1 MLGKPQLAPLT
12 HLWPKQDNN
21 IWSPSRTATCIY
33 DPVTKLSNGN
43 TTCVLSIL
51 NITKYSKGEVTNW
64 FVINTSLII
73 LYLLNQMLWLLF
85 ISSHNFLW
93 LLFKSGYHSREAFV
107 EDRRKMKKS
116 SNGGVAADARES
128 RVATTWEQ
136 RVIEWIQY
144 FVVVPSLGLPSPH
157 CYWCCWF
164 GSSWEESSEGV
175 LDGSEEL
182 TTSCSRPIREEPA
195 TPWGQGDT
203 TLEERREMLTN
214 VGGGVTTMGSAM

>member
-1 MLGKPQLAPLT
+1 MY
-12 HLWPKQDNN
+12 
-21 IWSPSRTATCIY
+21 SR
-33 DPVTKLSNGN
+33 D
-43 TTCVLSIL
+43 
-51 NITKYSKGEVTNW
+51 
-64 FVINTSLII
+64 
-73 LYLLNQMLWLLF
+73 QMLWLLF

-164 GSSWEESSEGV
+164 GPSWEESSEGV
-175 LDGSEEL
+175 LDGGNWQPAAVDPSERSQPHPL
-182 TTSCSRPIREEPA
+182 HPLRAGRYHPGRENRNI
-195 TPWGQGDT
+195 
-203 TLEERREMLTN
+203 TLCRGRCDYHGEVWLLSYHDMLPP
-214 VGGGVTTMGSAM
+214 